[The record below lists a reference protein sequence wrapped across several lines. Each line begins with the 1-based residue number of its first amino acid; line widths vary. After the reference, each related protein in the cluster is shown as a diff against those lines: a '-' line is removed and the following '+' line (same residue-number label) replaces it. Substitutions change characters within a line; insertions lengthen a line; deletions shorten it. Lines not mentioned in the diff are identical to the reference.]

1 LIKRIQ
7 LIDWG
12 FSRLLAKRQLP
23 GCCLKIS
30 KCFVR
35 IGDGWFWLPVVI
47 FLLLDTPPHE
57 FCTIMGQCAAAL
69 AISLTLYWPVK
80 LSVRRLRPFQWTPGL
95 VAEVPP
101 LDKFSFPSGHTM
113 HNLTVGLTLA
123 HFFPLAFWPLVL
135 TALSWGMLRV
145 YFRVH
150 FLSDILAGGFLG
162 VCSFQI
168 GKWLFI

>member
-1 LIKRIQ
+1 MLKRIQ
-7 LIDWG
+7 HFDWR
-12 FSRLLAKRQLP
+12 FSRLLAKRKLP
-23 GCCLKIS
+23 GGCRKIS
-30 KCFVR
+30 KYFVR
-35 IGDGWFWLPVVI
+35 IGDGWFWLPVVF
-47 FLLLDTPPHE
+47 FLLLATPLPE
-57 FCTIMGQCAAAL
+57 FYLIVGQCAAAL
-69 AISLTLYWPVK
+69 AISLALYWPLK

-101 LDKFSFPSGHTM
+101 LDEFSFPSGHTM

-135 TALSWGMLRV
+135 ASLSWGMLRV
-145 YFRVH
+145 YFGVH